1 MKIEFIIP
9 TWDRPNNLMVI
20 LASLVAQTNSNW
32 TAHVIID
39 GITDDYRKVKDLYQ
53 DEERIRFSH
62 ITGPNKDWGHKARNY
77 GLDNAKEEWIVMTG
91 DDNYYVPL
99 FVHEFLSYDK
109 INECKFMYCNLVHNA
124 FRPGYKAISST
135 LQKGQIDIGNFMC
148 RRELI
153 GDIKI
158 NTKSYEGDWEFVDEF
173 MKNNIKTFEPHT
185 SIIKIDKFLYVHN

>member
-91 DDNYYVPL
+91 DDNYYVPT
-99 FVHEFLSYDK
+99 FVQEMLDATVDK
-109 INECKFMYCNLVHNA
+109 PKMVMCNMVHNA
-124 FRPGYKAISST
+124 AYGGY
-135 LQKGQIDIGNFMC
+135 QVIDTT
-148 RRELI
+148 
-153 GDIKI
+153 IKRQ
-158 NTKSYEGDWEFVDEF
+158 NLF
-173 MKNNIKTFEPHT
+173 
-185 SIIKIDKFLYVHN
+185 